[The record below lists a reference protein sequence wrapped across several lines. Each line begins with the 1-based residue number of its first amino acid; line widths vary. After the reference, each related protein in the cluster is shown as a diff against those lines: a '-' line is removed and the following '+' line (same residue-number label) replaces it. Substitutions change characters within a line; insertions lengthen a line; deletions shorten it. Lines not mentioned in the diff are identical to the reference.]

1 MNTKT
6 KGLLIAIAS
15 LGGLLYGYD
24 LGIIG
29 TALIYLN
36 KCMHLTEAETGVL
49 ATAVFIGSLAAS
61 VVGGGLSDFIGRKKS
76 LIASALIFV
85 ASVAMIVL
93 AKDFTLLLAGRILQG
108 LSAGMIAVTVPV
120 YMAECAPARVRGMTS
135 TLFQFGITIGIAVA
149 MATGWWYAQGVESAS
164 KLVTGDAAAIFKIED
179 HAWRMMFASS
189 AYPTLVFILIALVVA
204 ESPRWLF
211 KHGKKDAARRILC
224 ASRDEAQAELEMT
237 EMEEL
242 AGRAHAHATA
252 NGDSLFQRR
261 YLLPLILAVTL
272 LSINQATGICAVLT
286 FPTIMLSESGL
297 TVADAAKAG
306 VWMTVVNVIF
316 TIPGVLLVDRIGRKG
331 LLKIGTGAI
340 ILALAVGVW
349 TYRKTE
355 TGRIDVTST
364 LNAVIKDNTLTIPV
378 KLISPSEAAVTQVS
392 VRYAIDGKEQSPV
405 FLRSDAPNPVLEI
418 KSDAK
423 GGKLEILRA
432 KFNASP
438 SETSGR
444 IIFVCLL
451 VYLAGFSFG
460 PGVCLWLMSAE
471 LMPTRVRSMGMGL
484 GVLGNSLVTAA
495 TMLLFL
501 PIVGNYGYSA
511 MWGVWLVC
519 TVAYFAFAAF
529 ILPET
534 KGKTLEEI
542 EAHFAKGRHD
552 SNKGK
557 QDSSDS
563 DSDSDADSALD
574 ASV

>member
-1 MNTKT
+1 MNTRTKT
-6 KGLLIAIAS
+6 LLIAIAS

-36 KCMHLTEAETGVL
+36 KCMQLTEAQTGVL

-61 VVGGGLSDFIGRKKS
+61 VAGGGLSDFIGRKKT
-76 LIASALIFV
+76 LIASALIFIS
-85 ASVAMIVL
+85 SVAMIVL
-93 AKDFTLLLAGRILQG
+93 AKDFTLLLSGRILQG

-149 MATGWWYAQGVESAS
+149 MATGWWYARGVEAGTT
-164 KLVTGDAAAIFKIED
+164 LAAGDESRIFEIQD

-189 AYPTLVFILIALVVA
+189 AYPVLLFILIAVITT

-211 KHGKKDAARRILC
+211 KHDKKDAARRILC
-224 ASRDEAQAELEMT
+224 ASRSAAQADLEMM

-242 AGRAHAHATA
+242 AARSHAHAES
-252 NGDSLFQRR
+252 NGDSLFQKR
-261 YLLPLILAVTL
+261 YLLPLILAVIL
-272 LSINQATGICAVLT
+272 LGINQATGICAVLT
-286 FPTIMLSESGL
+286 FPAVMLSESGL
-297 TVADAAKAG
+297 TVADAAQAG
-306 VWMTVVNVIF
+306 VWMTLVNVLF
-316 TIPGVLLVDRIGRKG
+316 TIPGVLLVDRIGRKW

-340 ILALAVGVW
+340 IVALGVGIF

-355 TGRIDVTST
+355 AGRIDVTSE
-364 LNAVIKDNTLTIPV
+364 LNAAIKDNTLSVPV
-378 KLISPSEAAVTQVS
+378 KSIAPSEAAVTQVS
-392 VRYAIDGKEQSPV
+392 VRYTIGGKEQPV
-405 FLRSDAPNPVLEI
+405 LFLRSDAKKPVLEI
-418 KSDAK
+418 KSDLK
-423 GGKLEILRA
+423 GGKLDILRA
-432 KFNASP
+432 KFSGSP
-438 SETSGR
+438 SESSGR
-444 IIFVCLL
+444 IIFLCLL

-501 PIVGNYGYSA
+501 PIVGTYGYSA
-511 MWGVWLVC
+511 MWGCWFVC
-519 TVAYFAFAAF
+519 TLGYFLFAAF
-529 ILPET
+529 VLPET

-542 EAHFAKGRHD
+542 EAHFAK
-552 SNKGK
+552 
-557 QDSSDS
+557 
-563 DSDSDADSALD
+563 
-574 ASV
+574 

>member
-1 MNTKT
+1 MNSRTKT
-6 KGLLIAIAS
+6 LLIAIAS

-36 KCMHLTEAETGVL
+36 KCMHLTEAQTGVL
-49 ATAVFIGSLAAS
+49 ATAVFIGSLVAS
-61 VVGGGLSDFIGRKKS
+61 VVGGGLSDFIGRKKT
-76 LIASALIFV
+76 LIASALIFI

-93 AKDFTLLLAGRILQG
+93 AKDFTLLLSGRILQG

-149 MATGWWYAQGVESAS
+149 MATGWWYARGVEAGTA
-164 KLVTGDAAAIFKIED
+164 LAAGDESRIFDIQD

-189 AYPTLVFILIALVVA
+189 AYPVLIFILIAIVA
-204 ESPRWLF
+204 TESPRWLF
-211 KHGKKDAARRILC
+211 KRGKKDAARRILC
-224 ASRDEAQAELEMT
+224 ASRPADQAELEMT

-242 AGRAHAHATA
+242 AARSHAHAES
-252 NGDSLFQRR
+252 NGDSLFQKR
-261 YLLPLILAVTL
+261 YLLPLVLAVTL
-272 LSINQATGICAVLT
+272 LGINQATGICAVLT
-286 FPTIMLSESGL
+286 FPALMLSESGL
-297 TVADAAKAG
+297 TVADAAEAG
-306 VWMTVVNVIF
+306 VWMTLVNVIF
-316 TIPGVLLVDRIGRKG
+316 TIPGVLLVDRIGRKW

-340 ILALAVGVW
+340 ILALGVGIF

-355 TGRIDVTST
+355 AGRVDVT
-364 LNAVIKDNTLTIPV
+364 AALTAKITPEGLSIPV
-378 KLISPSEAAVTQVS
+378 KDIAPSEAPLTQVS
-392 VRYAIDGKEQSPV
+392 VQYALGGVEQSIV
-405 FLRSDAPNPVLEI
+405 FLRSDAANPVLEL
-418 KSDAK
+418 KTDKTKPDA
-423 GGKLEILRA
+423 KLEILRA
-432 KFNASP
+432 KFSPAASA
-438 SETSGR
+438 ETGK
-444 IIFVCLL
+444 IIFLCLL

-511 MWGVWLVC
+511 MWAVWLVC

-542 EAHFAKGRHD
+542 EAHFAK
-552 SNKGK
+552 
-557 QDSSDS
+557 
-563 DSDSDADSALD
+563 
-574 ASV
+574 